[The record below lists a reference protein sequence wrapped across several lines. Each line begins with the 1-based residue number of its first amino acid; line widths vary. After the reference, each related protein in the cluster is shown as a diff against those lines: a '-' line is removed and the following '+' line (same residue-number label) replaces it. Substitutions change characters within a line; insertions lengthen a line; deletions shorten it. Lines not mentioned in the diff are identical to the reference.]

1 MGTNFY
7 ARIIPKEEDI
17 KRVHRII
24 DGYLTGNTLEIDD
37 DILKDSVQKI
47 HLGKRSCGWQFLWQ
61 NNPKYYD
68 DNLESIKEFLSRDDV
83 IIYNEYE
90 ERFTLEK
97 FLDKEIGYCLYNDPE
112 YFMNGRQYAE
122 KHNESFDN
130 FGEWTIEDGLR
141 FVKGDF
147 R

>member
-37 DILKDSVQKI
+37 DILKDAVQKI
-47 HLGKRSCGWQFLWQ
+47 HLGKRSSGWQFLWQ
-61 NNPKYYD
+61 DNPKYYQ

-112 YFMNGRQYAE
+112 YFKNGRQYAE

-130 FGEWTIEDGLR
+130 FGEWTTEDGLR

-147 R
+147 S

>member
-122 KHNESFDN
+122 KHNESFDD
-130 FGEWTIEDGLR
+130 FGEWTTEDGLR

>member
-24 DGYLTGNTLEIDD
+24 DDYLIGNTLEIDD

-47 HLGKRSCGWQFLWQ
+47 HLGKRSSGWQFLWQ
-61 NNPKYYD
+61 ANPKYYQ

-90 ERFTLEK
+90 ESFTLEE
-97 FLDKEIGYCLYNDPE
+97 FLDKEIGYCLYNDPDK
-112 YFMNGRQYAE
+112 FINGRQYAE
-122 KHNESFDN
+122 KYNEPYEPC
-130 FGEWTIEDGLR
+130 GEWTTKDGLR
-141 FVKGDF
+141 FVKSDF

>member
-1 MGTNFY
+1 METNFY
-7 ARIIPKEEDI
+7 ARIILKEEDI

-37 DILKDSVQKI
+37 DILKDAVQKI
-47 HLGKRSCGWQFLWQ
+47 HLGKRSSGWQFLWQ
-61 NNPKYYD
+61 ANPKYYQ

-97 FLDKEIGYCLYNDPE
+97 FLNKEIGYCLYNDPE

-122 KHNESFDN
+122 KHNKSFDD
-130 FGEWTIEDGLR
+130 FGEWTTEDGLR

>member
-24 DGYLTGNTLEIDD
+24 DGYLTGNALEIDD
-37 DILKDSVQKI
+37 DILKDAVQKI
-47 HLGKRSCGWQFLWQ
+47 HLGKRSSGWQFLWQ
-61 NNPKYYD
+61 ANPKYYQ
-68 DNLESIKEFLSRDDV
+68 DNLKSIKEFLSRDDV
-83 IIYNEYE
+83 IIYNEHE

-112 YFMNGRQYAE
+112 YFMNGKQYAE
-122 KHNESFDN
+122 KHNESFDD
-130 FGEWTIEDGLR
+130 FGEWTTEDGLR

-147 R
+147 C

>member
-37 DILKDSVQKI
+37 DILKDAVQKI
-47 HLGKRSCGWQFLWQ
+47 HLGKRSSGWQFLWQ
-61 NNPKYYD
+61 ANPKYYQ
-68 DNLESIKEFLSRDDV
+68 DNLESIKEFLSQDDV

-97 FLDKEIGYCLYNDPE
+97 FLNKEIGYCLYNNPE
-112 YFMNGRQYAE
+112 YFMNGRQYVE
-122 KHNESFDN
+122 KHNESFDD
-130 FGEWTIEDGLR
+130 FGEWTTEDGLR

-147 R
+147 C

>member
-47 HLGKRSCGWQFLWQ
+47 HLGKRSSGWQFLWQ
-61 NNPKYYD
+61 ANPKYYQ

-97 FLDKEIGYCLYNDPE
+97 FLDKEIGYCLYNDHE
-112 YFMNGRQYAE
+112 YFINGRQYAE
-122 KHNESFDN
+122 KHNESFDD
-130 FGEWTIEDGLR
+130 FGEWTTEDGLR

>member
-37 DILKDSVQKI
+37 DILKDAVQKI
-47 HLGKRSCGWQFLWQ
+47 HLGKRSSGWQFLWQ
-61 NNPKYYD
+61 ANPKYYQ
-68 DNLESIKEFLSRDDV
+68 DNLESIKEFLSRDYV

-122 KHNESFDN
+122 KHNESFDD
-130 FGEWTIEDGLR
+130 FGEWTTEDGLR

-147 R
+147 S

>member
-7 ARIIPKEEDI
+7 ARIILKEEDI

-24 DGYLTGNTLEIDD
+24 DDYLTGNTLEIDD
-37 DILKDSVQKI
+37 DILKDAVQKI
-47 HLGKRSCGWQFLWQ
+47 HLGKRSSGWQFLWQ
-61 NNPKYYD
+61 ANPKYYQN
-68 DNLESIKEFLSRDDV
+68 NLESIKEFLSRDDV

-90 ERFTLEK
+90 ERFTLKK

-112 YFMNGRQYAE
+112 YFINGRQYAE
-122 KHNESFDN
+122 KHNESFDD
-130 FGEWTIEDGLR
+130 FGEWTTEDGLR

-147 R
+147 C

>member
-37 DILKDSVQKI
+37 DILKDAVQKI
-47 HLGKRSCGWQFLWQ
+47 HLGKRSSGWQFLWQ
-61 NNPKYYD
+61 ANPKYYQ
-68 DNLESIKEFLSRDDV
+68 DNLESIKEFLSQDDV

-97 FLDKEIGYCLYNDPE
+97 FLDKEIGYCLYNNPE
-112 YFMNGRQYAE
+112 YFTNGRQYAE
-122 KHNESFDN
+122 KHNESFDD
-130 FGEWTIEDGLR
+130 FGEWTTEDGLR

-147 R
+147 C

>member
-7 ARIIPKEEDI
+7 AMIIPKEEDI
-17 KRVHRII
+17 KRIHRII

-37 DILKDSVQKI
+37 DILKDAVQKI
-47 HLGKRSCGWQFLWQ
+47 HLGKRSSGWQFLWQ
-61 NNPKYYD
+61 ANPKYYQ
-68 DNLESIKEFLSRDDV
+68 DNLESIKEFLSRDYV

-122 KHNESFDN
+122 KHNEYFRDSW
-130 FGEWTIEDGLR
+130 EWTTEDGLR

-147 R
+147 H

>member
-68 DNLESIKEFLSRDDV
+68 DNLESIKEFLSRDYV

-130 FGEWTIEDGLR
+130 FGEWTTEDGLR

>member
-7 ARIIPKEEDI
+7 ARIIPKKEDI

-24 DGYLTGNTLEIDD
+24 DGYLTGNTFEIDD
-37 DILKDSVQKI
+37 DILKDAVQKI
-47 HLGKRSCGWQFLWQ
+47 HLGKRSSGWQFLWQ
-61 NNPKYYD
+61 ANPKYYQ
-68 DNLESIKEFLSRDDV
+68 DNLESIKEFLSQDDV

-97 FLDKEIGYCLYNDPE
+97 FLDEEIGYCLYNNPE
-112 YFMNGRQYAE
+112 YFMNGRQYVE
-122 KHNESFDN
+122 KHNESFDD
-130 FGEWTIEDGLR
+130 FGEWTTEDGLR

-147 R
+147 C

>member
-17 KRVHRII
+17 KWVQKEIES
-24 DGYLTGNTLEIDD
+24 YLSGETLTIED
-37 DILKDSVQKI
+37 DILKNVTREI

-61 NNPKYYD
+61 NNPKYYN
-68 DNLESIKEFLSRDDV
+68 DNLESIKKFLSREDV
-83 IIYNEYE
+83 IIYNEYY
-90 ERFTLEK
+90 ERFTVDE
-97 FLDKEIGYCLYNDPE
+97 FFDNEIGRYLYNDPE

-122 KHNESFDN
+122 KHNESFDD
-130 FGEWTIEDGLR
+130 FGEWTTEDGLR
-141 FVKGDF
+141 FIKVDF

>member
-24 DGYLTGNTLEIDD
+24 DGYLTGNMLEIDD

-61 NNPKYYD
+61 ANPKYYQ
-68 DNLESIKEFLSRDDV
+68 DNLESIKEFLSRDNI

-90 ERFTLEK
+90 ERFTFEK

-122 KHNESFDN
+122 KHNESFDD
-130 FGEWTIEDGLR
+130 FGEWTTEDGLR
-141 FVKGDF
+141 FVKEDF

>member
-17 KRVHRII
+17 KRVNRII
-24 DGYLTGNTLEIDD
+24 DGYLTGNTLEVDD
-37 DILKDSVQKI
+37 DILKDAVQKI
-47 HLGKRSCGWQFLWQ
+47 HLGKRSSGWQFLWQ
-61 NNPKYYD
+61 ANLKYYQ

-90 ERFTLEK
+90 ERFTLEE
-97 FLDKEIGYCLYNDPE
+97 FLDKEIGYCLYNDPDK
-112 YFMNGRQYAE
+112 FINGRQYAE
-122 KHNESFDN
+122 KHNESFDD
-130 FGEWTIEDGLR
+130 FGEWTTEDGLR
-141 FVKGDF
+141 FVKEDF

>member
-37 DILKDSVQKI
+37 DILKDAVQKI
-47 HLGKRSCGWQFLWQ
+47 HLGKRSSGWQFLWQ
-61 NNPKYYD
+61 ANPKYYQ
-68 DNLESIKEFLSRDDV
+68 DNLESIKEFLSQDDV

-97 FLDKEIGYCLYNDPE
+97 FLDKEIGYCLYNNPE
-112 YFMNGRQYAE
+112 YFMNGRQYVE
-122 KHNESFDN
+122 KHNESFDD
-130 FGEWTIEDGLR
+130 FGEWTTEDGLR

-147 R
+147 C

>member
-7 ARIIPKEEDI
+7 ARIILKEEDI

-37 DILKDSVQKI
+37 DILKDAVQKI
-47 HLGKRSCGWQFLWQ
+47 HLGKRSSGWQFLWQ
-61 NNPKYYD
+61 ANPKYYQ

-90 ERFTLEK
+90 ERFTLKK
-97 FLDKEIGYCLYNDPE
+97 FLDEEIGYCLYNDSE

-122 KHNESFDN
+122 KHNESFDD
-130 FGEWTIEDGLR
+130 FGEWTTEDGLR
-141 FVKGDF
+141 FEKEDF

>member
-24 DGYLTGNTLEIDD
+24 DDYLTGNTLEIDD
-37 DILKDSVQKI
+37 DILKDTVQKI
-47 HLGKRSCGWQFLWQ
+47 HLGKRSSGWQFLWQ
-61 NNPKYYD
+61 ANPKYYQ

-112 YFMNGRQYAE
+112 YFMNGRQYAK
-122 KHNESFDN
+122 KHNESFDD
-130 FGEWTIEDGLR
+130 FGEWTTEDGLR

-147 R
+147 S

>member
-7 ARIIPKEEDI
+7 AMIIPKEEDI
-17 KRVHRII
+17 KRLHRII

-37 DILKDSVQKI
+37 DILKDAVQKI
-47 HLGKRSCGWQFLWQ
+47 HLGKRSSGWQFLWQ
-61 NNPKYYD
+61 ANPKYYQ
-68 DNLESIKEFLSRDDV
+68 DNLESIKEFLSRDYV

-112 YFMNGRQYAE
+112 YFMNGRHYAE
-122 KHNESFDN
+122 KHNESFDD
-130 FGEWTIEDGLR
+130 FGEWTTEDGLR

-147 R
+147 H

>member
-37 DILKDSVQKI
+37 DILKDTVQKI
-47 HLGKRSCGWQFLWQ
+47 HLGKRSSGWQFLWQ
-61 NNPKYYD
+61 ANPKYYQ

-122 KHNESFDN
+122 KHNESFDD
-130 FGEWTIEDGLR
+130 FGEWTTEDGLR
-141 FVKGDF
+141 FVKRDF
-147 R
+147 C

>member
-7 ARIIPKEEDI
+7 ARIILKEEDI

-37 DILKDSVQKI
+37 DILKDAVQKI
-47 HLGKRSCGWQFLWQ
+47 HLGKRSSGWQFLWQ
-61 NNPKYYD
+61 ANPKYYQ

-112 YFMNGRQYAE
+112 YFMNDRQYAE
-122 KHNESFDN
+122 KHNESFDD
-130 FGEWTIEDGLR
+130 FGEWTTEDGLR